1 MGVSAY
7 FELSWSILSTIGLF
21 LTVIGVWAILI
32 TRVSPL
38 HLVPIVVSIACAV
51 ANGLCYYAF
60 YAEYPTRQRVVA
72 SVFADIFWLIQEAG
86 LSFYSYQILVHTL
99 KDRAIIIFRT
109 IFWSLMTCIVAIRIA
124 IAATRAVEIAT
135 GDPLQHRVDYLH
147 VGYFTAIALVETS
160 SAAFLIRLLRDAYGM
175 SPWSSPTQDLFRHLL
190 QSTEIR
196 LASLCCIGILR
207 AVTFSLR
214 TTAQSAT
221 TVAGEFDRFAYTLEC
236 LFPVIF
242 IIDIL
247 ASKRF
252 RFDNHSLVYCSDP
265 PDGHPGWVGHRT
277 RRHSRWAAMSP
288 GHS

>member
-1 MGVSAY
+1 MT
-7 FELSWSILSTIGLF
+7 SII
-21 LTVIGVWAILI
+21 
-32 TRVSPL
+32 
-38 HLVPIVVSIACAV
+38 
-51 ANGLCYYAF
+51 
-60 YAEYPTRQRVVA
+60 
-72 SVFADIFWLIQEAG
+72 
-86 LSFYSYQILVHTL
+86 
-99 KDRAIIIFRT
+99 
-109 IFWSLMTCIVAIRIA
+109 AIRIA
-124 IAATRAVEIAT
+124 IASTRAIEMAT
-135 GDPLQHRVDYLH
+135 DKPLQQRVDYLH

-160 SAAFLIRLLRDAYGM
+160 SALFLIRLLRDAYRM
-175 SPWSSPTQDLFRHLL
+175 SPWTSPTRDLFRHLL

-221 TVAGEFDRFAYTLEC
+221 NVASQFDRFAYTLEC
-236 LFPVIF
+236 LFPVVM

-252 RFDNHSLVYCSDP
+252 RFDNHSLIYCSDP
-265 PDGHPGWVGHRT
+265 PDGHQAWVGHPT